1 MRRIVVA
8 VLAALVGFGLFFFW
22 FGGRAPTPEPVQV
35 TAPETLPTETAPA
48 DTAGAVTTPPAEP
61 AADAPVP
68 PTDGREAAE
77 AVTAAPEAEA
87 PAAGETGADGALQN
101 EIRSLVDQAVGG
113 QGAAPV
119 APAPAPATDQAR
131 LAQKRWMRPQAS
143 ASTVVGGGV
152 ADAEVR
158 AEAEGGTEDHRDTL
172 GGEERGGEVLVRGDR
187 ACRPG
192 CVRPIRPAIE
202 G

>member
-48 DTAGAVTTPPAEP
+48 QTTGAATTPPAEP
-61 AADAPVP
+61 AVDAPVP
-68 PTDGREAAE
+68 LTDGREVTE

-87 PAAGETGADGALQN
+87 PVAGETGEDGALQN

-113 QGAAPV
+113 QGATPV
-119 APAPAPATDQAR
+119 APTPAPAN
-131 LAQKRWMRPQAS
+131 
-143 ASTVVGGGV
+143 
-152 ADAEVR
+152 
-158 AEAEGGTEDHRDTL
+158 
-172 GGEERGGEVLVRGDR
+172 
-187 ACRPG
+187 
-192 CVRPIRPAIE
+192 
-202 G
+202 

>member
-48 DTAGAVTTPPAEP
+48 DTAGAVTTPPTEP

-68 PTDGREAAE
+68 LTDGREAAE
-77 AVTAAPEAEA
+77 ALTAAPEAEA
-87 PAAGETGADGALQN
+87 PVAGETGALQN

-119 APAPAPATDQAR
+119 APAPAPAN
-131 LAQKRWMRPQAS
+131 
-143 ASTVVGGGV
+143 
-152 ADAEVR
+152 
-158 AEAEGGTEDHRDTL
+158 
-172 GGEERGGEVLVRGDR
+172 
-187 ACRPG
+187 
-192 CVRPIRPAIE
+192 
-202 G
+202 

>member
-48 DTAGAVTTPPAEP
+48 DTAGAVTTPPTEP

-68 PTDGREAAE
+68 LTDGREAAE
-77 AVTAAPEAEA
+77 ALTAAPEAEA
-87 PAAGETGADGALQN
+87 PVAGETGALQN

-113 QGAAPV
+113 QGAVPV
-119 APAPAPATDQAR
+119 APAPAPAN
-131 LAQKRWMRPQAS
+131 
-143 ASTVVGGGV
+143 
-152 ADAEVR
+152 
-158 AEAEGGTEDHRDTL
+158 
-172 GGEERGGEVLVRGDR
+172 
-187 ACRPG
+187 
-192 CVRPIRPAIE
+192 
-202 G
+202 